1 MSAPIEPQGS
11 ALDELLSDEPLSAP
25 ARPSVL
31 NSLRSSVG
39 TDPTRYNQAVQE
51 VPISASPRFAAE
63 NPEWYED
70 RDLKK
75 QARLIEERPRL
86 RQSLERDPETVARI
100 GAGRVEQ
107 IARAH
112 DTLQEEETGSSGFF
126 GQVAQTGRAT
136 VDQLAITA
144 SQYNRARLAHF
155 EMADVATGS
164 NFGGALN
171 RQEMREIGR
180 DIGRRSQSME
190 GLSLAGQIVA
200 LGTGQAPHMF
210 TGLGSRAAAG
220 FVLSSAGPVGTGVGL
235 AAGGALP
242 TVFIEEGNFFADG
255 LETMPD
261 VPKEDLLAMSVFVG
275 VLNGSLELLPVE
287 SLAKTASGRFK
298 RDGVRLLADRR
309 FRDRAGYVLKRIAA
323 QAMSEAPVEAL
334 QEVPATLVP
343 LVRQYINGEI
353 EFEGIIEGI
362 EESELF
368 SRMKESARM
377 GAIGSVLPASM
388 AVGVSSIGSRR
399 RVEEAQSNRE
409 VFQKIA
415 DAAVDNREIIAEM
428 PERYHQLM
436 EEAIDENGQLE
447 GIYINPEALVEA
459 YEGEGAVEF
468 AQLVENVPGLA
479 ERIEIAEETG
489 GKVRL
494 SPADFAT
501 YVAPSERFQKLAD
514 DLSFNEDQGSLR
526 ESFEA
531 TKPENIEKIKAQLAL
546 LRESAG
552 VDPERDV
559 ALEKDFVQNLSAI
572 FDETI
577 PAVSAPVREKNAQL
591 LGRIVMQISEMDGS
605 DPLEAMSDLLDRV
618 QFEQRRELDSPGEV
632 QRSGQVLREGGDPQV
647 IGQDDWQVTEGTGK
661 KAGRVRKV
669 TKGTDPE
676 TGEKLEL
683 VLQYDKDGKLVYAEL
698 RTLGDPL
705 APDARSTRLDVGKI
719 LVDPGNNTGP
729 NRSFEITD
737 DPNLILERID
747 SEDIFLPD
755 ARQELPEGVE
765 GDPQVNDSAAE
776 VLGQRGEKMSEAL
789 REAIDD
795 RIEFAAEDGGEI
807 SEIDAMRSII
817 EDIQDGVEIA
827 DPKLLTPIRRELI
840 RRGVYVEKTQD
851 EIDRTVVTHGKK
863 YDFQLGGKKYGFVS
877 WDEAGQETLRQEEEE
892 EAPKNSNEHLLMVQ
906 REEREVGDT
915 DSVNW
920 FRGEKGL
927 IKANA
932 KKIAKKIRGD
942 GKRPSK
948 KQVDAVV
955 QQIET
960 YVAFEKARHPSSA
973 GWTSWEYAK
982 SEPKKDD
989 DGNVKLDKEGNVVF
1003 QHQPKKQP
1011 YQYDKDK
1018 NGKALKKGART
1029 RAVRSLANQ
1038 VHQEILKV
1046 AARAASG
1053 DAAAIVHIRQ
1063 AGWYREMRATLRRDF
1078 GGLGDLYADLLGAT
1092 SPQTPVRANWT
1103 NASEALSMAS
1113 SGEFDA
1119 LIDQWEEWVEGIE
1132 TAEQAFLEWIADQ
1145 KSAGWK
1151 VGDLK
1156 ETGQYKRLKQDMAD
1170 IRALPDN
1177 LNPRKRNGKKFGAN
1191 GKQVVKTM
1199 VNLWRT
1205 VKTAD
1210 GNIGRGNTAP
1220 KAQNF
1225 SGNLIG
1231 FREGAT
1237 IDVWAARFLQRLRW
1251 GNKIPSKAEGAVAG
1265 NVLASGETT
1274 GQFRF
1279 GQDVFEVAAELIRND
1294 PNLAGVESFANMN
1307 PDDLQ
1312 AVVWFVEKEI
1322 WTIADATSGEGEGGS
1337 FEFESWLA
1345 GSTQFERIDEL
1356 RKIIGAKRSTLPEK
1370 EAARQ
1375 ELELFQ
1381 RRLDRFVAGLSLET
1395 GAWLQGVNFS
1405 PNDGEMAAVSA
1416 RLHEAIYSTDPDGVF
1431 VVGSKTKS
1439 TVGLYGNPERS
1450 FDLEIVAREGYDFG
1464 AFRRRVFEE
1473 ARDARQDSA
1482 FVSRVIRD
1490 GEQIDYKRHR
1500 PGIEVY
1506 FRESKPLSE
1515 IDPVLAE
1522 LTKILPAG
1530 YTVSVDARRSRSAM
1544 DGEMPSV
1551 VGIRAQYIPE
1561 FEVRWGGNE
1570 RRASPLA
1577 GFTEDE
1583 LVSHVRDQGDRMDS
1597 QVLRILASVD
1607 GVTFA
1612 GTLWHE
1618 TEVVFEGDYDAAIAK
1633 GQSNADSSAGTGAQD
1648 RSSGEAGGERGSQ
1661 FGQSVATGIES
1672 AARRIEAVDAAQ
1684 GQGEI
1689 PFGGNAQQPG
1699 NANAERLQRSG
1710 SPGERGQEH
1719 EANHRRLGLLDDS
1732 GNPVSLDDLHQGTKT
1747 APSVQRAVYRA
1758 MGLSAV
1764 DGQDTN
1770 AGLKIYPLQDVFSGD
1785 PAEVDAQL
1793 QTWLNS
1799 IGWTYK
1805 VFGPGQ
1811 GEGGKPLYPDFQD
1824 PNTLSYEDKVAW
1836 IFDPT
1841 NEEGS
1846 FRDHAYT
1853 LAWRVTHE
1861 IAHGLVEAKLTEKY
1875 GEGRRAGAMGV
1886 VIRGPHYK
1894 QDSPRSLSDAMR
1906 AVEWEHEAFIEQ
1918 RRILSEQFGIE
1929 ISDEQ
1934 FLLENSIN
1942 MSDAVYRAIT
1952 GQFGSPGDLGVT
1964 PKAIGNG
1971 EILDNAFDILET
1983 LSQEIESAP
1992 AERDAPT
1999 VLKQDAADATNAAV
2013 DAFNRGDIG
2022 IFRQPAY
2029 HGSGSRFDKFST
2041 DFMGTG
2047 EGAQAFGW
2055 GLYFSSSRQIAE
2067 FYKNKLSSGP
2077 GGQLFKVDI
2086 PEDNELMDWDTPLSE
2101 QPDVL
2106 AKIQTDRALWTPLQR
2121 HGVNRW
2127 DSQASAENVASNLE
2141 GKFEIRPDP
2150 ELRGFF
2156 QIFQPWQGRA
2166 RLNRRQS
2173 GEDFY
2178 RELSGYMRTLVRNDD
2193 NRGDRAA
2200 SEALAAAGIKGH
2212 KYGAG
2217 QFSGGATDAT
2227 NYVIYDDAAI
2237 QIAETFYSQ
2246 SQEAKPSTRGQLI
2259 VDRRIQKF
2267 LLQLSEEK
2275 VNDSTL
2281 THEIFHL
2288 ALELVLDASERP
2300 GAGPEINEFREQILN
2315 FLNVDSRE
2323 QIGRDQHER
2332 WAESGEVYMASGQAP
2347 TAELRNLFRF
2357 FFQRFKQVYRAI
2369 RDQLRN
2375 ADPNN
2380 DFVPIFDRLL
2390 ASEDQIRREANRDNV
2405 VAPMLAPELTELMTG
2420 PEEEELRR
2428 NLEAVNASERAKL
2441 ESTIAKEDERIL
2453 KAQMGELKAQVR
2465 EEVYGRREHKLA
2477 LWLRTGRT
2485 VTGDPIDD
2493 AIGLRVEG
2501 EHKMNGELL
2510 DEVSGDVST
2519 RKSLRGMWRRKGGLS
2534 PDAVAIAGGY
2544 NSTDEMLVE
2553 LLAMEPSEDLIAR
2566 IIHERSE
2573 AQGIVSTPE
2582 QLREAAAEKVDGQAR
2597 DRLYAAQR
2605 RIARRLKGQMPAVD
2619 RVERKRLQGQ
2629 AAPTVAEAK
2638 ERVSAAQ
2645 ALLEESISQGADPGR
2660 IEGIQADIV
2669 SAEAGVVAAREARA
2683 DQAQARRE
2691 SRASRS
2697 KMPVQAIR
2705 AAARELVND
2714 LEFGQLK
2721 REMGRFK
2728 KMRAKA
2734 SIAQTEA
2741 AVARDWDALEQAID
2755 QEQLSNAL
2763 AEEAAK
2769 RLEDVNKYKRLIESF
2784 DKPKS
2789 RKRARLSKHGDYE
2802 DEDGAVTNVMD
2813 VIDGLLSMVSF
2824 KNISLRKIE
2833 RAPNVALFAKLV
2845 EDSNGIVLPLPNWV
2859 SDVLD
2864 RPNYKKMKVSD
2875 LEDLYVGIKALEKFG
2890 MDMVREREGIKKVA
2904 EQEEIDALLGTLEE
2918 QKPVL
2923 WAGKNKFGES
2933 QRSISAKVFGGIIG
2947 AQMSFESIADLLD
2960 NLNPEGAF
2968 NRFFMHRFKAAARKE
2983 EQLRKLVSQ
2992 KVNAAWDKYSPVE
3005 KREFYSKP
3013 IKIHELGESL
3023 VKNEIMAIAANMGN
3037 PHNRAAVM
3045 DAKAYGLTEQQVEE
3059 ILSHVT
3065 ERDADYL
3072 QSVIDTVDLLWEPAA
3087 AAEKEMNGVVPPKV
3101 QGVPWTLPSGR
3112 VMKGGYFPLM
3122 FDPALAERSAEHQAR
3137 EIGKGLMPA
3146 GGGAAMTK
3154 VGSLKAR
3161 KRSSGGLTI
3170 RTDFHAV
3177 LQKHV
3182 NSMSK
3187 DIAWRNTIVKADR
3200 QLRKLAPELKRVLGE
3215 PFYRQMRNY
3224 LKRQGTPLREGD
3236 QGPPDFVIKTARQAR
3251 KGLGLTVMA
3260 WRLTQAAI
3268 QWSGFVTAIPRVG
3281 AANIAW
3287 GWADVTSTVWNWDR
3301 ITQYRELIPELK
3313 NRAETFDRDAQQE
3326 TLRLKPIDIRRP
3338 FSSLDTIQAFS
3349 ANVGY
3354 TLLGMIDTVTS
3365 TAVAAGA
3372 MHQAMSGQVE
3382 GIAANDVEASV
3393 RYAGKI
3399 IDRTQGSGG
3408 TVNAPSMLDGGEM
3421 MKLITPFMSFVN
3433 AQAQQAIVYGALG
3446 ARQVGDPTA
3455 ARSMIPGVPKEAARF
3470 VSFWLWAYLM
3480 ESLLSEGTRYMIKG
3494 LLGPDEPDEDAFLNT
3509 VVLRSAMGPF
3519 GAVPLVRELETISR
3533 GFKPDTPLSSLSMA
3547 AYNATVKPAVD
3558 IAEGDYD
3565 GEKHIRALATGITY
3579 ATGLP
3584 SKQALDAIEVL
3595 TQESF
3600 GRGR

>member
-31 NSLRSSVG
+31 DSLRSSVG

-112 DTLQEEETGSSGFF
+112 DTLQSQESPFGQISQAIESAAGQISQTVEATADQFQGTAMQYRVAFRANKEIADIITGSE
-126 GQVAQTGRAT
+126 
-136 VDQLAITA
+136 L
-144 SQYNRARLAHF
+144 
-155 EMADVATGS
+155 
-164 NFGGALN
+164 GGALN
-171 RQEMREIGR
+171 RKFIQDDLETIHGLQ
-180 DIGRRSQSME
+180 SSME
-190 GLSLAGQIVA
+190 GLSLAGKAVA
-200 LGTGQAPHMF
+200 FGTPQTLHMLA
-210 TGLGSRAAAG
+210 GLGSRAAAG
-220 FVLSSAGPVGTGVGL
+220 GALSLTPAGPAGTAAGL
-235 AAGGALP
+235 YAGGAIPMVLL
-242 TVFIEEGNFFADG
+242 EQG
-255 LETMPD
+255 LFYAESMQQMPE
-261 VPKEDLLAMSVFVG
+261 VPKEDRAAMSMMVG
-275 VLNGSLELLPVE
+275 IVNGALELVPLEAFTGSVMN
-287 SLAKTASGRFK
+287 KFN
-298 RDGVRLLADRR
+298 RDAMRLLADRR
-309 FRDRAGYVLKRIAA
+309 FRDKTAYVLRRIGA
-323 QAMSEAPVEAL
+323 QILSEAPTEAM
-334 QEVPATLVP
+334 QEVPGTLVP
-343 LVRQYINGEI
+343 LLRQYAKGEI
-353 EFEGIIEGI
+353 DFEGIIDGI
-362 EESELF
+362 EKSELGR
-368 SRMKESARM
+368 RMKESAVM
-377 GAIGSVLPASM
+377 GAIGAPVPA
-388 AVGVSSIGSRR
+388 AIGIGLSSIGRR
-399 RVEEAQSNRE
+399 GQVQQAQENRDT
-409 VFQKIA
+409 FQKIA
-415 DAAVDNREIIAEM
+415 DAAVDNREIIDEM
-428 PERYHQLM
+428 PERYHQLI
-436 EEAIDENGQLE
+436 EEAVDEDGQIE
-447 GIYINPEALVEA
+447 GIYINPDALTDA
-459 YEGEGAVEF
+459 YEGDGAVEL
-468 AQLVENVPGLA
+468 AQLLNRVPGLA
-479 ERIEIAEETG
+479 KAIQTAQETG

-531 TKPENIEKIKAQLAL
+531 TKPENIEKIKAQLTL
-546 LRESAG
+546 LREAAG

-559 ALEKDFVQNLSAI
+559 ALEQDFVQNLSAI

-618 QFEQRRELDSPGEV
+618 QFEQRPELDSPGEV

-647 IGQDDWQVTEGTGK
+647 LGQAASISMPVFSDVPPAGSVLRDGSEALDLWMMGMGLSDGTEVDSRLIDAWTQLNLVEPDGEGGYNVTEG
-661 KAGRVRKV
+661 AW
-669 TKGTDPE
+669 D
-676 TGEKLEL
+676 
-683 VLQYDKDGKLVYAEL
+683 
-698 RTLGDPL
+698 
-705 APDARSTRLDVGKI
+705 
-719 LVDPGNNTGP
+719 
-729 NRSFEITD
+729 
-737 DPNLILERID
+737 
-747 SEDIFLPD
+747 
-755 ARQELPEGVE
+755 QELSNWA
-765 GDPQVNDSAAE
+765 DAAE
-776 VLGQRGEKMSEAL
+776 SYPSAQEFEAFEAATAEAL
-789 REAIDD
+789 
-795 RIEFAAEDGGEI
+795 
-807 SEIDAMRSII
+807 
-817 EDIQDGVEIA
+817 
-827 DPKLLTPIRRELI
+827 
-840 RRGVYVEKTQD
+840 
-851 EIDRTVVTHGKK
+851 
-863 YDFQLGGKKYGFVS
+863 
-877 WDEAGQETLRQEEEE
+877 GQETLRQEAAWNWGWDSPIQTLDNGAVEVLRQTDGGFQSVGNRANSQHLADSKDQVPTREQLKDGLDKNKKE
-892 EAPKNSNEHLLMVQ
+892 KVEANRALKDNDSRLLPGGVAKLRIDIPFFNSTGQYAVTVHGSGSGVGKAIGYDSIVRLEGNVDFSSNEKVAKAIFEGKQTKTPIATVKGKLTQSKEIPDDIDDWVPVGYNPKSSVYFYDKRTGQEVKSGTDAISIGNTVYTRNPQYGARTLETAAPETFRQSVPEA
-906 REEREVGDT
+906 RVSTRRPTAKKSEEDALGEERLSVGISAVVDLGGDQLGKIAT
-915 DSVNW
+915 KIRGYTSLRPRQGESDIASVN
-920 FRGEKGL
+920 RL
-927 IKANA
+927 
-932 KKIAKKIRGD
+932 KKIAKENLRWLWN
-942 GKRPSK
+942 
-948 KQVDAVV
+948 QVD
-955 QQIET
+955 EDT
-960 YVAFEKARHPSSA
+960 RE
-973 GWTSWEYAK
+973 
-982 SEPKKDD
+982 
-989 DGNVKLDKEGNVVF
+989 
-1003 QHQPKKQP
+1003 
-1011 YQYDKDK
+1011 
-1018 NGKALKKGART
+1018 RT
-1029 RAVRSLANQ
+1029 RHWYIGANAVAEEWGIRYGHSTEAISGTIAAMSPQKDWFMNVSLAERVLDVMHHDQ
-1038 VHQEILKV
+1038 DISLTDEEI
-1046 AARAASG
+1046 
-1053 DAAAIVHIRQ
+1053 AAAIAREIEAKKAKPEVERDALLADFTRRMEALRGRTLATITDKVEAAMFVRARSQ
-1063 AGWYREMRATLRRDF
+1063 AIHDPNFRLVSPEGAFGDVVMGKEAAKRIAWGSYQEIGRAIEILRNPSREVISAELGDQHKVRSFFNNIVDPTNSDDVTIDTHAVAAALLKPLSGKGLEVGHNFGVGPGNSSVSGVQGTYAIWADAYRELAEEF
-1078 GGLGDLYADLLGAT
+1078 GVLPRELQSVT
-1092 SPQTPVRANWT
+1092 W
-1103 NASEALSMAS
+1103 EAARSLFTAGFKSQSDNVEAAEEIWSRYNSGKLS
-1113 SGEFDA
+1113 
-1119 LIDQWEEWVEGIE
+1119 
-1132 TAEQAFLEWIADQ
+1132 
-1145 KSAGWK
+1145 
-1151 VGDLK
+1151 
-1156 ETGQYKRLKQDMAD
+1156 
-1170 IRALPDN
+1170 
-1177 LNPRKRNGKKFGAN
+1177 
-1191 GKQVVKTM
+1191 
-1199 VNLWRT
+1199 
-1205 VKTAD
+1205 
-1210 GNIGRGNTAP
+1210 AP
-1220 KAQNF
+1220 KARERINDIAGGLEQPESALAPRES
-1225 SGNLIG
+1225 SGPRTS
-1231 FREGAT
+1231 F
-1237 IDVWAARFLQRLRW
+1237 AA
-1251 GNKIPSKAEGAVAG
+1251 GVAG
-1265 NVLASGETT
+1265 
-1274 GQFRF
+1274 
-1279 GQDVFEVAAELIRND
+1279 
-1294 PNLAGVESFANMN
+1294 
-1307 PDDLQ
+1307 
-1312 AVVWFVEKEI
+1312 
-1322 WTIADATSGEGEGGS
+1322 
-1337 FEFESWLA
+1337 
-1345 GSTQFERIDEL
+1345 
-1356 RKIIGAKRSTLPEK
+1356 
-1370 EAARQ
+1370 AR
-1375 ELELFQ
+1375 
-1381 RRLDRFVAGLSLET
+1381 DVAGQSAGRPAGT
-1395 GAWLQGVNFS
+1395 AAGTAGRS
-1405 PNDGEMAAVSA
+1405 PN
-1416 RLHEAIYSTDPDGVF
+1416 
-1431 VVGSKTKS
+1431 
-1439 TVGLYGNPERS
+1439 
-1450 FDLEIVAREGYDFG
+1450 
-1464 AFRRRVFEE
+1464 RVLG
-1473 ARDARQDSA
+1473 
-1482 FVSRVIRD
+1482 RV
-1490 GEQIDYKRHR
+1490 
-1500 PGIEVY
+1500 
-1506 FRESKPLSE
+1506 
-1515 IDPVLAE
+1515 
-1522 LTKILPAG
+1522 
-1530 YTVSVDARRSRSAM
+1530 
-1544 DGEMPSV
+1544 
-1551 VGIRAQYIPE
+1551 
-1561 FEVRWGGNE
+1561 
-1570 RRASPLA
+1570 
-1577 GFTEDE
+1577 
-1583 LVSHVRDQGDRMDS
+1583 
-1597 QVLRILASVD
+1597 
-1607 GVTFA
+1607 
-1612 GTLWHE
+1612 
-1618 TEVVFEGDYDAAIAK
+1618 
-1633 GQSNADSSAGTGAQD
+1633 
-1648 RSSGEAGGERGSQ
+1648 GEAGQ
-1661 FGQSVATGIES
+1661 
-1672 AARRIEAVDAAQ
+1672 
-1684 GQGEI
+1684 
-1689 PFGGNAQQPG
+1689 
-1699 NANAERLQRSG
+1699 
-1710 SPGERGQEH
+1710 
-1719 EANHRRLGLLDDS
+1719 
-1732 GNPVSLDDLHQGTKT
+1732 
-1747 APSVQRAVYRA
+1747 
-1758 MGLSAV
+1758 
-1764 DGQDTN
+1764 
-1770 AGLKIYPLQDVFSGD
+1770 
-1785 PAEVDAQL
+1785 
-1793 QTWLNS
+1793 
-1799 IGWTYK
+1799 
-1805 VFGPGQ
+1805 
-1811 GEGGKPLYPDFQD
+1811 
-1824 PNTLSYEDKVAW
+1824 
-1836 IFDPT
+1836 
-1841 NEEGS
+1841 
-1846 FRDHAYT
+1846 
-1853 LAWRVTHE
+1853 
-1861 IAHGLVEAKLTEKY
+1861 VEAT
-1875 GEGRRAGAMGV
+1875 
-1886 VIRGPHYK
+1886 
-1894 QDSPRSLSDAMR
+1894 
-1906 AVEWEHEAFIEQ
+1906 
-1918 RRILSEQFGIE
+1918 
-1929 ISDEQ
+1929 
-1934 FLLENSIN
+1934 
-1942 MSDAVYRAIT
+1942 
-1952 GQFGSPGDLGVT
+1952 
-1964 PKAIGNG
+1964 
-1971 EILDNAFDILET
+1971 
-1983 LSQEIESAP
+1983 
-1992 AERDAPT
+1992 RDAPT

-2055 GLYFSSSRQIAE
+2055 GLYFSSSRGIAE
-2067 FYKNKLSSGP
+2067 FYRNQIAQPSWGLLELGGVKIYKGPNKIADYGP
-2077 GGQLFKVDI
+2077 DSKDSQVAGLDPFVVAEFQEQMLIDEGQLFQMFNTDGALAVNMHAVNFVNGRLRDAREEGDNKYEKKWSALLKRLTQRKPRMSADKTSEGQLFEVDI
-2086 PEDNELMDWDTPLSE
+2086 PEDNELMNWDAPLSE
-2101 QPDVL
+2101 QTPSVRAAIKSMPEAIGGLNDGLSQMTTEEISQMLYGIDPDGEFGQVDLDGEPITEEEWRDNLLESALSMDADGELTDFMFGDMDADGDQFGAGFYAQL
-2106 AKIQTDRALWTPLQR
+2106 AT
-2121 HGVNRW
+2121 
-2127 DSQASAENVASNLE
+2127 
-2141 GKFEIRPDP
+2141 
-2150 ELRGFF
+2150 
-2156 QIFQPWQGRA
+2156 
-2166 RLNRRQS
+2166 RLGS
-2173 GEDFY
+2173 
-2178 RELSGYMRTLVRNDD
+2178 
-2193 NRGDRAA
+2193 DRAA

-2212 KYGAG
+2212 KYQAN
-2217 QFSGGATDAT
+2217 QISGGPGTAT
-2227 NYVIYDDAAI
+2227 NFVIYDDAAI
-2237 QIAETFYSQ
+2237 SIAETFYSQ

-2453 KAQMGELKAQVR
+2453 KAQMGELKTQVR

-2510 DEVSGDVST
+2510 DEASGDVST
-2519 RKSLRGMWRRKGGLS
+2519 RKSLGGMVKVEGGLS

-2566 IIHERSE
+2566 IIHERAE
-2573 AQGIVSTPE
+2573 VQGIVSTPE

-2645 ALLEESISQGADPGR
+2645 ALLDESISQGADPGR

-2669 SAEAGVVAAREARA
+2669 AAEAGVVAAREARA

-2705 AAARELVND
+2705 AAARELVNE

-2755 QEQLSNAL
+2755 QEQLSNSL

-2789 RKRARLSKHGDYE
+2789 SKRARLSKHGDYE

-2890 MDMVREREGIKKVA
+2890 MDMVLEREGIEKVA
-2904 EQEEIDALLGTLEE
+2904 EQEEVDALLGTLEQ

-2933 QRSISAKVFGGIIG
+2933 QRSKSAKFFGGIIG
-2947 AQMSFESIADLLD
+2947 AQMSFESTADLLD
-2960 NLNPEGAF
+2960 DLNPEGNF
-2968 NRFFMHRFKAAARKE
+2968 NRFFMHRFKAAARE
-2983 EQLRKLVSQ
+2983 EERLRKLVSQ
-2992 KVNAAWDKYSPVE
+2992 KVNAAWDKYSPIE

-3013 IKIHELGESL
+3013 IKIHSLGESL
-3023 VKNEIMAIAANMGN
+3023 TKNEIMAIAANMGN

-3045 DAKAYGLTEQQVEE
+3045 DAKAYGLTEVQIEE

-3072 QSVIDTVDLLWEPAA
+3072 QSVLDAVNLLWEPAA

-3224 LKRQGTPLREGD
+3224 LKRQGTTLREGD

-3408 TVNAPSMLDGGEM
+3408 AVNAPSMLDGGEM
-3421 MKLITPFMSFVN
+3421 MKLLTPMMSFVN
-3433 AQAQQAIVYGALG
+3433 AQTQQAIVYGALG
-3446 ARQVGDPTA
+3446 MRQVGDPTA
-3455 ARSMIPGVPKEAARF
+3455 PRSMIPGVPKEVART
-3470 VSFWLWAYLM
+3470 VSYWFWVIVVEAI
-3480 ESLLSEGTRYMIKG
+3480 LSEGTRYMING
-3494 LLGPDEPDEDAFLNT
+3494 LLGPDEPDEDAFFNT
-3509 VVLRSAMGPF
+3509 VIVRSIMGPL
-3519 GAVPLVRELETISR
+3519 GGVPLLGEVESISR
-3533 GFKPDTPLSSLSMA
+3533 GFKPDTPLSSLLVT

>member
-31 NSLRSSVG
+31 DSLRNSVG

-51 VPISASPRFAAE
+51 VPINASPRFAAE

-100 GAGRVEQ
+100 GVRRVEQ

-136 VDQLAITA
+136 VDQIAITTY
-144 SQYNRARLAHF
+144 QYNRARLAHF

-171 RQEMREIGR
+171 RQEMREIGSEM
-180 DIGRRSQSME
+180 GRRSQSME

-210 TGLGSRAAAG
+210 TGLASRAAAG

-261 VPKEDLLAMSVFVG
+261 VPKEDLLAMSVMVG
-275 VLNGSLELLPVE
+275 LFNGSLELLPVE

-298 RDGVRLLADRR
+298 RDAVRLLADRR

-368 SRMKESARM
+368 TRMGESAQM
-377 GAIGSVLPASM
+377 GAIGSILPASM

-447 GIYINPEALVEA
+447 GIYINPEALIAA

-468 AQLVENVPGLA
+468 SQLVENVPGLA

-531 TKPENIEKIKAQLAL
+531 TKPENIEKIKAQLTL

-559 ALEKDFVQNLSAI
+559 ALEQDFVQNLSAI

-577 PAVSAPVREKNAQL
+577 PAVAAPVRAKNAQL

-647 IGQDDWQVTEGTGK
+647 IGQDEGPPVAGEPMTIFDPAGNAQEVDVVEVSDQGSVLVRMPDGSEVVLDLAEQRSQNPTSPSYRVDGSGDAAIEGKPVSELTDQELASLTE
-661 KAGRVRKV
+661 R
-669 TKGTDPE
+669 
-676 TGEKLEL
+676 
-683 VLQYDKDGKLVYAEL
+683 AERRIAANVEAESRSAAL
-698 RTLGDPL
+698 F
-705 APDARSTRLDVGKI
+705 DALSDRNAAL
-719 LVDPGNNTGP
+719 
-729 NRSFEITD
+729 
-737 DPNLILERID
+737 LER
-747 SEDIFLPD
+747 
-755 ARQELPEGVE
+755 RRRE
-765 GDPQVNDSAAE
+765 GDS
-776 VLGQRGEKMSEAL
+776 
-789 REAIDD
+789 
-795 RIEFAAEDGGEI
+795 
-807 SEIDAMRSII
+807 
-817 EDIQDGVEIA
+817 
-827 DPKLLTPIRRELI
+827 
-840 RRGVYVEKTQD
+840 
-851 EIDRTVVTHGKK
+851 
-863 YDFQLGGKKYGFVS
+863 
-877 WDEAGQETLRQEEEE
+877 ETLRQQVGVAAPEEVRAAATQALADNAMNLTEEEMAQTALSLFTSPPFE
-892 EAPKNSNEHLLMVQ
+892 
-906 REEREVGDT
+906 
-915 DSVNW
+915 
-920 FRGEKGL
+920 
-927 IKANA
+927 
-932 KKIAKKIRGD
+932 
-942 GKRPSK
+942 GKRRVDQVAQEFEDSAQLKLDEYTPENVQTMGRLIATEVLRELRDNPETAIEWYAERIQNMQKVMALIHPEISTEPLAKAALNISLAITSQGTAVPTNLDMAEKAYEHFRKHGKFPIIGTGQQKPSQEGNFQLVNELID
-948 KQVDAVV
+948 KQGFEAVV
-955 QQIET
+955 QLFDQ
-960 YVAFEKARHPSSA
+960 YGPQAQFDRV
-973 GWTSWEYAK
+973 TSKDGADAK
-982 SEPKKDD
+982 NSIVPGSVLLGPKIGRFYQNLN
-989 DGNVKLDKEGNVVF
+989 GNFDELTVDLWFMRMWGRLTGRLMKTTAVELKLKHREVLG
-1003 QHQPKKQP
+1003 
-1011 YQYDKDK
+1011 
-1018 NGKALKKGART
+1018 
-1029 RAVRSLANQ
+1029 
-1038 VHQEILKV
+1038 
-1046 AARAASG
+1046 
-1053 DAAAIVHIRQ
+1053 AAA
-1063 AGWYREMRATLRRDF
+1063 
-1078 GGLGDLYADLLGAT
+1078 
-1092 SPQTPVRANWT
+1092 
-1103 NASEALSMAS
+1103 
-1113 SGEFDA
+1113 
-1119 LIDQWEEWVEGIE
+1119 
-1132 TAEQAFLEWIADQ
+1132 
-1145 KSAGWK
+1145 
-1151 VGDLK
+1151 
-1156 ETGQYKRLKQDMAD
+1156 
-1170 IRALPDN
+1170 
-1177 LNPRKRNGKKFGAN
+1177 
-1191 GKQVVKTM
+1191 
-1199 VNLWRT
+1199 
-1205 VKTAD
+1205 
-1210 GNIGRGNTAP
+1210 
-1220 KAQNF
+1220 
-1225 SGNLIG
+1225 
-1231 FREGAT
+1231 
-1237 IDVWAARFLQRLRW
+1237 
-1251 GNKIPSKAEGAVAG
+1251 
-1265 NVLASGETT
+1265 
-1274 GQFRF
+1274 
-1279 GQDVFEVAAELIRND
+1279 
-1294 PNLAGVESFANMN
+1294 
-1307 PDDLQ
+1307 
-1312 AVVWFVEKEI
+1312 
-1322 WTIADATSGEGEGGS
+1322 
-1337 FEFESWLA
+1337 
-1345 GSTQFERIDEL
+1345 
-1356 RKIIGAKRSTLPEK
+1356 
-1370 EAARQ
+1370 
-1375 ELELFQ
+1375 
-1381 RRLDRFVAGLSLET
+1381 
-1395 GAWLQGVNFS
+1395 
-1405 PNDGEMAAVSA
+1405 
-1416 RLHEAIYSTDPDGVF
+1416 TD
-1431 VVGSKTKS
+1431 K
-1439 TVGLYGNPERS
+1439 
-1450 FDLEIVAREGYDFG
+1450 
-1464 AFRRRVFEE
+1464 
-1473 ARDARQDSA
+1473 
-1482 FVSRVIRD
+1482 
-1490 GEQIDYKRHR
+1490 
-1500 PGIEVY
+1500 
-1506 FRESKPLSE
+1506 
-1515 IDPVLAE
+1515 VLAE
-1522 LTKILPAG
+1522 IGLEGVDVTQLDFDGLTDLATQIHKIDGKQKFKRDGSDEVNAVYKAAKTITIEDGIIDAPETGLQRQYHRETAAAALEQLSALGINMTPAALQA
-1530 YTVSVDARRSRSAM
+1530 TVWYPEKALYAHLGAGNANSAPTDFEAEARRLAAERGHDSDAIESVIRVD
-1544 DGEMPSV
+1544 DG
-1551 VGIRAQYIPE
+1551 GGRAGAADTGE
-1561 FEVRWGGNE
+1561 DAGE
-1570 RRASPLA
+1570 RRGRDFHLTLIEQLA
-1577 GFTEDE
+1577 GFRPVPAGSGPARAYGGRGT
-1583 LVSHVRDQGDRMDS
+1583 RT
-1597 QVLRILASVD
+1597 
-1607 GVTFA
+1607 GVGQRFA
-1612 GTLWHE
+1612 
-1618 TEVVFEGDYDAAIAK
+1618 
-1633 GQSNADSSAGTGAQD
+1633 
-1648 RSSGEAGGERGSQ
+1648 
-1661 FGQSVATGIES
+1661 
-1672 AARRIEAVDAAQ
+1672 
-1684 GQGEI
+1684 
-1689 PFGGNAQQPG
+1689 
-1699 NANAERLQRSG
+1699 
-1710 SPGERGQEH
+1710 
-1719 EANHRRLGLLDDS
+1719 
-1732 GNPVSLDDLHQGTKT
+1732 
-1747 APSVQRAVYRA
+1747 
-1758 MGLSAV
+1758 
-1764 DGQDTN
+1764 
-1770 AGLKIYPLQDVFSGD
+1770 
-1785 PAEVDAQL
+1785 
-1793 QTWLNS
+1793 
-1799 IGWTYK
+1799 
-1805 VFGPGQ
+1805 
-1811 GEGGKPLYPDFQD
+1811 
-1824 PNTLSYEDKVAW
+1824 
-1836 IFDPT
+1836 PT
-1841 NEEGS
+1841 NEGKAALEQLGKPTPTFEQVSAKKFLKAVEDGKQANKFGSAVELKSLEEYEQPGMRLFLAETVETTPNPKAKSGVSKKKRWLSGFAITPDGDIVSAFNHPEAEKGRAPAMLLLAIQEGGFKLDAFDTVLPDIYSVMGFVPTARVS
-1846 FRDHAYT
+1846 FDESKAPPGWDRELYKRFNDGRPDIVFMR
-1853 LAWRVTHE
+1853 LDPLN
-1861 IAHGLVEAKLTEKY
+1861 AHDYVA
-1875 GEGRRAGAMGV
+1875 GEGPM
-1886 VIRGPHYK
+1886 
-1894 QDSPRSLSDAMR
+1894 
-1906 AVEWEHEAFIEQ
+1906 VEYDQAAE
-1918 RRILSEQFGIE
+1918 S
-1929 ISDEQ
+1929 
-1934 FLLENSIN
+1934 NS
-1942 MSDAVYRAIT
+1942 
-1952 GQFGSPGDLGVT
+1952 T
-1964 PKAIGNG
+1964 PV
-1971 EILDNAFDILET
+1971 
-1983 LSQEIESAP
+1983 AP

-1999 VLKQDAADATNAAV
+1999 VL
-2013 DAFNRGDIG
+2013 
-2022 IFRQPAY
+2022 
-2029 HGSGSRFDKFST
+2029 S
-2041 DFMGTG
+2041 
-2047 EGAQAFGW
+2047 
-2055 GLYFSSSRQIAE
+2055 
-2067 FYKNKLSSGP
+2067 
-2077 GGQLFKVDI
+2077 
-2086 PEDNELMDWDTPLSE
+2086 
-2101 QPDVL
+2101 
-2106 AKIQTDRALWTPLQR
+2106 
-2121 HGVNRW
+2121 
-2127 DSQASAENVASNLE
+2127 
-2141 GKFEIRPDP
+2141 
-2150 ELRGFF
+2150 
-2156 QIFQPWQGRA
+2156 
-2166 RLNRRQS
+2166 
-2173 GEDFY
+2173 
-2178 RELSGYMRTLVRNDD
+2178 
-2193 NRGDRAA
+2193 
-2200 SEALAAAGIKGH
+2200 
-2212 KYGAG
+2212 
-2217 QFSGGATDAT
+2217 
-2227 NYVIYDDAAI
+2227 
-2237 QIAETFYSQ
+2237 IAETFYSQ

-2288 ALELVLDASERP
+2288 ALELVLDASDRP
-2300 GAGPEINEFREQILN
+2300 SAGPEITAFREQIFE
-2315 FLNVDSRE
+2315 FLGVDSRE

-2428 NLEAVNASERAKL
+2428 NLEAVNANERAKL

-2465 EEVYGRREHKLA
+2465 EEIYGRREHKLA

-2519 RKSLRGMWRRKGGLS
+2519 RKSLRGMWRREGGLS

-2566 IIHERSE
+2566 IIHERAE
-2573 AQGIVSTPE
+2573 VQGLVSTPE

-2638 ERVSAAQ
+2638 ERVAAAQ
-2645 ALLEESISQGADPGR
+2645 ALLDESISQGADPGR

-2705 AAARELVND
+2705 AAARELVNE

-2789 RKRARLSKHGDYE
+2789 SKRARLSKHGDYE
-2802 DEDGAVTNVMD
+2802 DEDGSVTNVMD

-2833 RAPNVALFAKLV
+2833 QAPNVALFAKLV

-2890 MDMVREREGIKKVA
+2890 MDMVLEREGIEKVA
-2904 EQEEIDALLGTLEE
+2904 EQEEVDALLSTLEQ

-2923 WAGKNKFGES
+2923 WAGKTKFGES
-2933 QRSISAKVFGGIIG
+2933 QRSFSAKFFGGIIG

-2960 NLNPEGAF
+2960 DLNPEGAF
-2968 NRFFMHRFKAAARKE
+2968 NRFFMHRFKSAARE
-2983 EQLRKLVSQ
+2983 EERLRKVVSQ

-3013 IKIHELGESL
+3013 IKIHSLGESL

-3037 PHNRAAVM
+3037 PHNRAAVT
-3045 DAKAYGLTEQQVEE
+3045 DAKAYGLTEQQIEE

-3215 PFYRQMRNY
+3215 QFYRQMRNY

-3301 ITQYRELIPELK
+3301 ITHYRELIPELK

-3408 TVNAPSMLDGGEM
+3408 AVNAPSVLDGGEM

-3470 VSFWLWAYLM
+3470 VSFWLWAYLV
-3480 ESLLSEGTRYMIKG
+3480 EAILSEGTRYMING
-3494 LLGPDEPDEDAFLNT
+3494 LLGPDEPDEDAFFNT
-3509 VVLRSAMGPF
+3509 VVLRSRMGPF
-3519 GAVPLVRELETISR
+3519 GALPLVREFETISR
-3533 GFKPDTPLSSLSMA
+3533 GFKPDTPLSSLLVT

-3579 ATGLP
+3579 ATGIP

>member
-31 NSLRSSVG
+31 DSLRSSVG

-112 DTLQEEETGSSGFF
+112 DTLQEETGLSEFF

-136 VDQLAITA
+136 VDQVAITA
-144 SQYNRARLAHF
+144 MQYERARLAHA
-155 EMADVATGS
+155 EMWDVATGG

-171 RQEMREIGR
+171 RQNMREMGSEM
-180 DIGRRSQSME
+180 GRRSQSME

-200 LGTGQAPHMF
+200 LGSGQVVHMVPS
-210 TGLGSRAAAG
+210 LASRAAAG
-220 FVLSSAGPVGTGVGL
+220 AVLSSAGPVGTGVGL

-242 TVFIEEGNFFADG
+242 TVFIAEGNFFADG

-261 VPKEDLLAMSVFVG
+261 VPKEDLLAMSVMVG
-275 VLNGSLELLPVE
+275 LFEGSLELLPVE
-287 SLAKTASGRFK
+287 SLAKTASGRFQ
-298 RDGVRLLADRR
+298 RDAVRLLADRD

-368 SRMKESARM
+368 TRMGESARM
-377 GAIGSVLPASM
+377 GAIGSILPASM

-436 EEAIDENGQLE
+436 EEAIDENGQVE
-447 GIYINPEALVEA
+447 GIYIKPEALIEA

-468 AQLVENVPGLA
+468 AQLAENVPGLA
-479 ERIEIAEETG
+479 ERIELAEETG

-531 TKPENIEKIKAQLAL
+531 TKPENIEKIKAQLTL
-546 LRESAG
+546 LREAAG

-559 ALEKDFVQNLSAI
+559 ALEQDFVQNLSAI

-618 QFEQRRELDSPGEV
+618 QFEQRPELDSPGEV

-647 IGQDDWQVTEGTGK
+647 LGQETAEVAVDINGSELTGLDGIPVPVNADGTINVYHRTT
-661 KAGRVRKV
+661 AENAARIE
-669 TKGTDPE
+669 E
-676 TGEKLEL
+676 TGQFVSKENTGEAFFSSRREG
-683 VLQYDKDGKLVYAEL
+683 QAAGY
-698 RTLGDPL
+698 GD
-705 APDARSTRLDVGKI
+705 TVVEVRLDPSTVR
-719 LVDPGNNTGP
+719 L
-729 NRSFEITD
+729 D
-737 DPNLILERID
+737 DA
-747 SEDIFLPD
+747 FPD
-755 ARQELPEGVE
+755 
-765 GDPQVNDSAAE
+765 
-776 VLGQRGEKMSEAL
+776 
-789 REAIDD
+789 
-795 RIEFAAEDGGEI
+795 GEI
-807 SEIDAMRSII
+807 HLA
-817 EDIQDGVEIA
+817 A
-827 DPKLLTPIRRELI
+827 DVSSVRATPASR
-840 RRGVYVEKTQD
+840 
-851 EIDRTVVTHGKK
+851 
-863 YDFQLGGKKYGFVS
+863 
-877 WDEAGQETLRQEEEE
+877 APETLRQEEE

-915 DSVNW
+915 GSVKW
-920 FRGEKGL
+920 FKGERGL

-960 YVAFEKARHPSSA
+960 YVAFEKARHPPVA

-989 DGNVKLDKEGNVVF
+989 DGKVKLDKEGNVVF

-1011 YQYDKDK
+1011 YQFDKDK
-1018 NGKALKKGART
+1018 KGKALKKGART

-1038 VHQEILKV
+1038 VHEEIRKV

-1053 DAAAIVHIRQ
+1053 DAAANVHIRQ

-1078 GGLGDLYADLLGAT
+1078 GGLGDLFADLLGAT

-1113 SGEFDA
+1113 SGEFDS

-1132 TAEQAFLEWIADQ
+1132 NAEQAFLEWIAEQ

-1205 VKTAD
+1205 VKKPDTS
-1210 GNIGRGNTAP
+1210 IGRGSTAP

-1251 GNKIPSKAEGAVAG
+1251 GNKIPSKAEGGVQG
-1265 NVLASGETT
+1265 DVLSGGETT

-1279 GQDVFEVAAELIRND
+1279 GQDVFEAAAELIRND
-1294 PNLAGVESFANMN
+1294 SDLAGVESFANMN

-1312 AVVWFVEKEI
+1312 AVVWFVEKEV

-1375 ELELFQ
+1375 ELELFE
-1381 RRLDRFVAGLSLET
+1381 RRLDRFMAGLSLET

-1416 RLHEAIYSTDPDGVF
+1416 RLLEAIHSTDPDGVF
-1431 VVGSKTKS
+1431 VVGSKTAS
-1439 TVGLYGNPERS
+1439 TVGLYGEPERS
-1450 FDLEIVAREGYDFG
+1450 FDLEIVAREGYDLG

-1473 ARDARQDSA
+1473 ARDAQQDSA
-1482 FVSRVIRD
+1482 FVSRVLRD
-1490 GEQIDYKRHR
+1490 GEDIDYKRHR

-1515 IDPVLAE
+1515 IDPILAE

-1530 YTVSVDARRSRSAM
+1530 YTVSVDARRSRSAR

-1570 RRASPLA
+1570 QRASPLA
-1577 GFTEDE
+1577 GLTEDE
-1583 LVSHVRDQGDRMDS
+1583 LASHVRDQGDRMDS
-1597 QVLRILASVD
+1597 QVFRILEGVD

-1618 TEVVFEGDYDAAIAK
+1618 TEVVFEGDYDKAIAK
-1633 GQSNADSSAGTGAQD
+1633 GQSNADSSAGTRAQD
-1648 RSSGEAGGERGSQ
+1648 RSSGGDGLFGE
-1661 FGQSVATGIES
+1661 SVATGIES

-1699 NANAERLQRSG
+1699 NANAGRLQRSG

-1824 PNTLSYEDKVAW
+1824 PNTLSYENKVAW

-2055 GLYFSSSRQIAE
+2055 GLYFSSSRGIAE
-2067 FYKNKLSSGP
+2067 FYRNQVAQPSWGLLELGGVKIYKGPNKIADYGP
-2077 GGQLFKVDI
+2077 DSKDSQVAGLDPFVVAEFQEQMLIDEGQLFQMFNTDGALAVNMHAVNFVNGRLRDAREEGDNKYEKKWSALLKRLTQRKPRMSADKTSEGQVFEVDI
-2086 PEDNELMDWDTPLSE
+2086 PEDNELMNWDAPLSE
-2101 QPDVL
+2101 QPESIKPALAEVFNTARKPLLASLEAMSTEEIQAFAQLIDPNGDYEAVDVDGEEISESEHREIL
-2106 AKIQTDRALWTPLQR
+2106 
-2121 HGVNRW
+2121 
-2127 DSQASAENVASNLE
+2127 LE
-2141 GKFEIRPDP
+2141 ILLEMDVDGDVSSYMGDP
-2150 ELRGFF
+2150 ISSSDQKMSGFYT
-2156 QIFQPWQGRA
+2156 QLKA
-2166 RLNRRQS
+2166 RLGS
-2173 GEDFY
+2173 
-2178 RELSGYMRTLVRNDD
+2178 
-2193 NRGDRAA
+2193 DRAA

-2212 KYGAG
+2212 KYQAN
-2217 QFSGGATDAT
+2217 QISGGPGTAT

-2237 QIAETFYSQ
+2237 SIAETFYSQ

-2267 LLQLSEEK
+2267 LLQLSEKK

-2369 RDQLRN
+2369 RDQLQN

-2453 KAQMGELKAQVR
+2453 KAQMGELKTQVR
-2465 EEVYGRREHKLA
+2465 EEIYGRREHKLA

-2510 DEVSGDVST
+2510 DEASGDVST
-2519 RKSLRGMWRRKGGLS
+2519 RKSLGGMVKVEGGLS

-2566 IIHERSE
+2566 IIHERAE
-2573 AQGIVSTPE
+2573 VQGIVSTPE

-2645 ALLEESISQGADPGR
+2645 ALLDESISQGADPGR

-2669 SAEAGVVAAREARA
+2669 AAEAGVVAAREARA

-2705 AAARELVND
+2705 AAARELVNE

-2741 AVARDWDALEQAID
+2741 AVTRDWDALEQAID

-2890 MDMVREREGIKKVA
+2890 MDMVLEREGIEKVA
-2904 EQEEIDALLGTLEE
+2904 EQEEVDALLGTLEQ

-2960 NLNPEGAF
+2960 NLNPEGNF
-2968 NRFFMHRFKAAARKE
+2968 NRFFMHRFKAAARE
-2983 EQLRKLVSQ
+2983 EERLRKLVSQ

-3013 IKIHELGESL
+3013 IKIHSLGESL

-3045 DAKAYGLTEQQVEE
+3045 DAKAYGLTEVQIEE

-3072 QSVIDTVDLLWEPAA
+3072 QSVLDAVNLLWEPAA

-3408 TVNAPSMLDGGEM
+3408 TVNTPSMLDNGEM

-3494 LLGPDEPDEDAFLNT
+3494 LLGPDEPDEDAFFNT

-3533 GFKPDTPLSSLSMA
+3533 GFKPDTPLSSLLMT

-3565 GEKHIRALATGITY
+3565 GERHIRALATGITY

>member
-31 NSLRSSVG
+31 DSLRSSVG

-51 VPISASPRFAAE
+51 VPVNASPRFAAE

-86 RQSLERDPETVARI
+86 RQSLERDPELVVGI
-100 GAGRVEQ
+100 GAGRIEQ

-112 DTLQEEETGSSGFF
+112 DTLQEETGLSEFF

-136 VDQLAITA
+136 VDQVAITA

-171 RQEMREIGR
+171 RQNMREIGR
-180 DIGRRSQSME
+180 EMGRRSQSME

-210 TGLGSRAAAG
+210 TGLASRAAAG
-220 FVLSSAGPVGTGVGL
+220 AVLSSAGPVGTGVGL

-261 VPKEDLLAMSVFVG
+261 VPKEDLLAMSVMVG
-275 VLNGSLELLPVE
+275 LFNGSLELLPVE

-298 RDGVRLLADRR
+298 RDAVRLLADRR

-323 QAMSEAPVEAL
+323 QAMSESPVEAL

-353 EFEGIIEGI
+353 GFEGIIEGI

-368 SRMKESARM
+368 TRMGESARM
-377 GAIGSVLPASM
+377 GAIGSILPASM

-436 EEAIDENGQLE
+436 EEAIDENGQVE
-447 GIYINPEALVEA
+447 GIYINPEALIEA

-468 AQLVENVPGLA
+468 AQLAENVPGLA
-479 ERIEIAEETG
+479 ERIELAEETG

-494 SPADFAT
+494 TPAEFAT

-531 TKPENIEKIKAQLAL
+531 TKPENIEKIKAQLTL

-647 IGQDDWQVTEGTGK
+647 IGQDEGPPVAGEPMTIFDPAGNAQQVDVVEVSDQGSVLVRMPDGSEVVLDLAEQRSQNPTSPSYRVDGSGDAAIEGKPVSELTDEELASLTERAERRIAANVE
-661 KAGRVRKV
+661 AGSQSAALFDSLSDRNAALLERRRR
-669 TKGTDPE
+669 DDSAPE
-676 TGEKLEL
+676 TFRQSVPE
-683 VLQYDKDGKLVYAEL
+683 
-698 RTLGDPL
+698 
-705 APDARSTRLDVGKI
+705 ARVSTRRPTAKKSEEDALGEERLSVGISAVVDLGGDQLGKI
-719 LVDPGNNTGP
+719 ATKIRGYTSLRPRQGE
-729 NRSFEITD
+729 S
-737 DPNLILERID
+737 
-747 SEDIFLPD
+747 DI
-755 ARQELPEGVE
+755 A
-765 GDPQVNDSAAE
+765 
-776 VLGQRGEKMSEAL
+776 
-789 REAIDD
+789 
-795 RIEFAAEDGGEI
+795 
-807 SEIDAMRSII
+807 
-817 EDIQDGVEIA
+817 
-827 DPKLLTPIRRELI
+827 
-840 RRGVYVEKTQD
+840 
-851 EIDRTVVTHGKK
+851 
-863 YDFQLGGKKYGFVS
+863 
-877 WDEAGQETLRQEEEE
+877 
-892 EAPKNSNEHLLMVQ
+892 
-906 REEREVGDT
+906 
-915 DSVNW
+915 SVN
-920 FRGEKGL
+920 RL
-927 IKANA
+927 
-932 KKIAKKIRGD
+932 KKIAKGNLRWLWD
-942 GKRPSK
+942 
-948 KQVDAVV
+948 QVD
-955 QQIET
+955 EDT
-960 YVAFEKARHPSSA
+960 RE
-973 GWTSWEYAK
+973 
-982 SEPKKDD
+982 
-989 DGNVKLDKEGNVVF
+989 
-1003 QHQPKKQP
+1003 
-1011 YQYDKDK
+1011 
-1018 NGKALKKGART
+1018 RT
-1029 RAVRSLANQ
+1029 RHWYIGANAVAEEWGIRYGHSTEAISGTIAAMSPQKDWFMNVSLAERVLDVMHHDQ
-1038 VHQEILKV
+1038 DISLTDEEI
-1046 AARAASG
+1046 
-1053 DAAAIVHIRQ
+1053 AAAIAREIEAKKAKPEVERDALLADFTRRMEALRGRTLATITDKVEAAMFVRARSQ
-1063 AGWYREMRATLRRDF
+1063 AIHDPNFRLVSPEGAFGDVVMGKEAAKRIAWGSYQEIGRAIEILRNPSREVISAELGDQHKVRSFFNNIVDPTNSDDVTIDTHAVAAALLKPLSGKGLEVGHNFGVGPGNSSVSGVQGTYAIWADAYRELAEEF
-1078 GGLGDLYADLLGAT
+1078 GVLPRELQSVT
-1092 SPQTPVRANWT
+1092 W
-1103 NASEALSMAS
+1103 EAARSLFTAGFKSQSDNVEAAEEIWSRYNSGKLS
-1113 SGEFDA
+1113 
-1119 LIDQWEEWVEGIE
+1119 
-1132 TAEQAFLEWIADQ
+1132 
-1145 KSAGWK
+1145 
-1151 VGDLK
+1151 
-1156 ETGQYKRLKQDMAD
+1156 
-1170 IRALPDN
+1170 
-1177 LNPRKRNGKKFGAN
+1177 
-1191 GKQVVKTM
+1191 
-1199 VNLWRT
+1199 
-1205 VKTAD
+1205 
-1210 GNIGRGNTAP
+1210 AP
-1220 KAQNF
+1220 KARERINDIAGGLEQPESALAPRES
-1225 SGNLIG
+1225 SGPRTS
-1231 FREGAT
+1231 F
-1237 IDVWAARFLQRLRW
+1237 AA
-1251 GNKIPSKAEGAVAG
+1251 GVAG
-1265 NVLASGETT
+1265 
-1274 GQFRF
+1274 
-1279 GQDVFEVAAELIRND
+1279 
-1294 PNLAGVESFANMN
+1294 
-1307 PDDLQ
+1307 
-1312 AVVWFVEKEI
+1312 
-1322 WTIADATSGEGEGGS
+1322 
-1337 FEFESWLA
+1337 
-1345 GSTQFERIDEL
+1345 
-1356 RKIIGAKRSTLPEK
+1356 
-1370 EAARQ
+1370 AR
-1375 ELELFQ
+1375 
-1381 RRLDRFVAGLSLET
+1381 DVAGQSAGRPAGT
-1395 GAWLQGVNFS
+1395 AAGTAGRS
-1405 PNDGEMAAVSA
+1405 PN
-1416 RLHEAIYSTDPDGVF
+1416 
-1431 VVGSKTKS
+1431 
-1439 TVGLYGNPERS
+1439 
-1450 FDLEIVAREGYDFG
+1450 
-1464 AFRRRVFEE
+1464 RVLG
-1473 ARDARQDSA
+1473 
-1482 FVSRVIRD
+1482 RV
-1490 GEQIDYKRHR
+1490 
-1500 PGIEVY
+1500 
-1506 FRESKPLSE
+1506 
-1515 IDPVLAE
+1515 
-1522 LTKILPAG
+1522 
-1530 YTVSVDARRSRSAM
+1530 
-1544 DGEMPSV
+1544 
-1551 VGIRAQYIPE
+1551 
-1561 FEVRWGGNE
+1561 
-1570 RRASPLA
+1570 
-1577 GFTEDE
+1577 
-1583 LVSHVRDQGDRMDS
+1583 
-1597 QVLRILASVD
+1597 
-1607 GVTFA
+1607 
-1612 GTLWHE
+1612 
-1618 TEVVFEGDYDAAIAK
+1618 
-1633 GQSNADSSAGTGAQD
+1633 
-1648 RSSGEAGGERGSQ
+1648 GEAGQ
-1661 FGQSVATGIES
+1661 
-1672 AARRIEAVDAAQ
+1672 
-1684 GQGEI
+1684 
-1689 PFGGNAQQPG
+1689 
-1699 NANAERLQRSG
+1699 
-1710 SPGERGQEH
+1710 
-1719 EANHRRLGLLDDS
+1719 
-1732 GNPVSLDDLHQGTKT
+1732 
-1747 APSVQRAVYRA
+1747 
-1758 MGLSAV
+1758 
-1764 DGQDTN
+1764 
-1770 AGLKIYPLQDVFSGD
+1770 
-1785 PAEVDAQL
+1785 
-1793 QTWLNS
+1793 
-1799 IGWTYK
+1799 
-1805 VFGPGQ
+1805 
-1811 GEGGKPLYPDFQD
+1811 
-1824 PNTLSYEDKVAW
+1824 
-1836 IFDPT
+1836 
-1841 NEEGS
+1841 
-1846 FRDHAYT
+1846 
-1853 LAWRVTHE
+1853 
-1861 IAHGLVEAKLTEKY
+1861 VEAT
-1875 GEGRRAGAMGV
+1875 
-1886 VIRGPHYK
+1886 
-1894 QDSPRSLSDAMR
+1894 
-1906 AVEWEHEAFIEQ
+1906 
-1918 RRILSEQFGIE
+1918 
-1929 ISDEQ
+1929 
-1934 FLLENSIN
+1934 
-1942 MSDAVYRAIT
+1942 
-1952 GQFGSPGDLGVT
+1952 
-1964 PKAIGNG
+1964 
-1971 EILDNAFDILET
+1971 
-1983 LSQEIESAP
+1983 
-1992 AERDAPT
+1992 RDATT

-2029 HGSGSRFDKFST
+2029 HGSSSRFDKFST

-2055 GLYFSSSRQIAE
+2055 GLYFSSSRGIAE
-2067 FYKNKLSSGP
+2067 FYRENLSSKQIRVGEDLVDGAGARLRP
-2077 GGQLFKVDI
+2077 DGSLAPANQADEIVFARLRSKMNPFGGGSGVNDAAKAISEVRKDLIKSLEINAEDFEVSLSIRDQQIALDRMEEQGLEIIVSGQLFEVDI
-2086 PEDNELMDWDTPLSE
+2086 PEDNELMDWDASLSE
-2101 QPDVL
+2101 QTPSVRAAIKSMPEAIGGLNDGLSQMTTEEISQMLYGIDPDGEFGQVDLDGEPITEEEWRDNLLESALSMDADGELTDFMFGDMDADGDQFGAGFYAQL
-2106 AKIQTDRALWTPLQR
+2106 AT
-2121 HGVNRW
+2121 
-2127 DSQASAENVASNLE
+2127 
-2141 GKFEIRPDP
+2141 
-2150 ELRGFF
+2150 
-2156 QIFQPWQGRA
+2156 
-2166 RLNRRQS
+2166 RLGS
-2173 GEDFY
+2173 
-2178 RELSGYMRTLVRNDD
+2178 
-2193 NRGDRAA
+2193 DRAA

-2212 KYGAG
+2212 KYQAN
-2217 QFSGGATDAT
+2217 QISGGPGTAT
-2227 NYVIYDDAAI
+2227 NFVIYEDAAI
-2237 QIAETFYSQ
+2237 SIAETFYSQ

-2453 KAQMGELKAQVR
+2453 KAQMGELKTQVR
-2465 EEVYGRREHKLA
+2465 EEIYGRREHKLA

-2510 DEVSGDVST
+2510 DEASGDVST
-2519 RKSLRGMWRRKGGLS
+2519 RKSLDGMVKVEGGLS

-2566 IIHERSE
+2566 IIHERAE
-2573 AQGIVSTPE
+2573 VQGIVSTPE

-2645 ALLEESISQGADPGR
+2645 ALLDESISQGADPGR

-2669 SAEAGVVAAREARA
+2669 AAEAGVVAAREARA

-2705 AAARELVND
+2705 AAARELVNE

-2789 RKRARLSKHGDYE
+2789 SKRARLSKHGDYE

-2890 MDMVREREGIKKVA
+2890 MDMVLEREGIEKVA
-2904 EQEEIDALLGTLEE
+2904 EQEEVDALLGTLEQ

-2933 QRSISAKVFGGIIG
+2933 QRSKSAKVFGGIIG
-2947 AQMSFESIADLLD
+2947 AQMSFESTADLLD
-2960 NLNPEGAF
+2960 DLNPEGNF
-2968 NRFFMHRFKAAARKE
+2968 NRFFMHRFKAAARE
-2983 EQLRKLVSQ
+2983 EERLRKLVSQ
-2992 KVNAAWDKYSPVE
+2992 KVNAAWDKYSPIE

-3013 IKIHELGESL
+3013 IKIHSLGESL
-3023 VKNEIMAIAANMGN
+3023 TKNEIMAIAANMGN

-3045 DAKAYGLTEQQVEE
+3045 DAKAYGLTEVQIEE

-3072 QSVIDTVDLLWEPAA
+3072 QSVLDAVNLLWEPAA

-3224 LKRQGTPLREGD
+3224 LKRQGTTLREGD

-3301 ITQYRELIPELK
+3301 ITHYRELIPELK

-3408 TVNAPSMLDGGEM
+3408 AVNAPSMLDGGEM
-3421 MKLITPFMSFVN
+3421 MKLLTPMMSFVN
-3433 AQAQQAIVYGALG
+3433 AQTQQAIVYGALG
-3446 ARQVGDPTA
+3446 MRQVGDPTA
-3455 ARSMIPGVPKEAARF
+3455 ARSMIPGVPREAARF

-3494 LLGPDEPDEDAFLNT
+3494 LLGPDEPDEDAFFNT
-3509 VVLRSAMGPF
+3509 VLLRATLGPLGGVPVLRE
-3519 GAVPLVRELETISR
+3519 VETISR
-3533 GFKPDTPLSSLSMA
+3533 GFKPDTPLSSLSMT

-3558 IAEGDYD
+3558 IVQGDYD